1 MSDLLTLAFT
11 SFLVQNII
19 LNQFLGICSFLGV
32 SNKRSSAL
40 GMGLAVFFVIT
51 LSGIVTWTIY
61 YEILYPDLTFMRTIV
76 FILVVAAMVQILEMA
91 IKKFSPTLYNSL
103 GVYLPLITTNCA
115 VLGVALLNVQNE
127 YTIVQALVFSAFTS
141 LGYTAIIFTFSYI
154 REQMHKAPIPEGFAG
169 IPAGLIAAGLLSSPF
184 EHCHFV
190 TSTISVVF
198 HFNIIHHLPTC

>member
-1 MSDLLTLAFT
+1 MSNLLTLAFT

-32 SNKRSSAL
+32 SNKRSKAI

-61 YEILYPDLTFMRTIV
+61 YKVLVPGNITFMRTIV

-91 IKKFSPTLYNSL
+91 IKRFSPLLYGAL

-115 VLGVALLNVQNE
+115 VLGVALLNIQN
-127 YTIVQALVFSAFTS
+127 
-141 LGYTAIIFTFSYI
+141 GFTFS
-154 REQMHKAPIPEGFAG
+154 EM
-169 IPAGLIAAGLLSSPF
+169 
-184 EHCHFV
+184 
-190 TSTISVVF
+190 VV
-198 HFNIIHHLPTC
+198 I